1 MSGRTYPL
9 HALLLATGLALVLAA
24 PLGCG
29 GAQPEV
35 PSAWIQG
42 EWELDMGPLVAAV
55 QRDLRAV
62 QAAQQAEEDEAN
74 GGDDDA
80 AASEDEGAEEAE
92 TEESAEATEEADEES
107 PAPSGDA
114 QAGAFSEQER
124 QFAQAMQQ
132 GFRMQLA
139 FRDEGRFRMNGRFME
154 ERSEQSGTWE
164 IVEEAADG
172 LLIKLVIDGEESTI
186 AVYFRGRDVLI
197 VEDEG
202 RQLTFNR
209 RPEEAP

>member
-1 MSGRTYPL
+1 
-9 HALLLATGLALVLAA
+9 
-24 PLGCG
+24 
-29 GAQPEV
+29 
-35 PSAWIQG
+35 
-42 EWELDMGPLVAAV
+42 
-55 QRDLRAV
+55 
-62 QAAQQAEEDEAN
+62 
-74 GGDDDA
+74 
-80 AASEDEGAEEAE
+80 
-92 TEESAEATEEADEES
+92 
-107 PAPSGDA
+107 
-114 QAGAFSEQER
+114 
-124 QFAQAMQQ
+124 
-132 GFRMQLA
+132 MQLA